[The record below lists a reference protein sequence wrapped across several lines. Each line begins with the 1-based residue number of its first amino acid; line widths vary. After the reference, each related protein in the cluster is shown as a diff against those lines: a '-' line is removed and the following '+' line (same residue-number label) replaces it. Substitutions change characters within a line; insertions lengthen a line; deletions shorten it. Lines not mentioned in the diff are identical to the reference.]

1 MWSKYEMNKIE
12 NIDINVL
19 VPWPQKSKIWGE
31 NAKKKYKIMPVS
43 LLSILPFFGRHED
56 TLGRS

>member
-31 NAKKKYKIMPVS
+31 IAQKSIKS
-43 LLSILPFFGRHED
+43 CLSVY
-56 TLGRS
+56 